1 MEVLVAKIVFCQSFG
16 SIEDGNLRK
25 SDLGNDLFCN
35 SRCHFV
41 KNNGGLVMKE
51 TLIEKAER
59 INREKERNK
68 ITSLEFGEL
77 ESFIRRS
84 QDNFPVADHNSEK
97 MLA

>member
-1 MEVLVAKIVFCQSFG
+1 
-16 SIEDGNLRK
+16 
-25 SDLGNDLFCN
+25 
-35 SRCHFV
+35 
-41 KNNGGLVMKE
+41 MKE